1 MATRRVPD
9 ASNDN
14 ARRRPP
20 ARSPQEREN
29 QLIAQAVDLAEKQ
42 IIAGTA
48 SAQVIS
54 HYLKLGS
61 TRERLEQERMAHEVE
76 LLKIKRETIASQQ
89 RVEELYRSAMDA
101 FRAYSPQDAPEDDGY
116 DD

>member
-1 MATRRVPD
+1 
-9 ASNDN
+9 
-14 ARRRPP
+14 
-20 ARSPQEREN
+20 
-29 QLIAQAVDLAEKQ
+29 
-42 IIAGTA
+42 
-48 SAQVIS
+48 
-54 HYLKLGS
+54 
-61 TRERLEQERMAHEVE
+61 MAHEVE